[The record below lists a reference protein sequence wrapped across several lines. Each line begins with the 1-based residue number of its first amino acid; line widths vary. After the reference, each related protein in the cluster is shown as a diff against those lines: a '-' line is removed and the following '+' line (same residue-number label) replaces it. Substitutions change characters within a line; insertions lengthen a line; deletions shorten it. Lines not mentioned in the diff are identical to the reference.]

1 MGASCSKLWTELGSQ
16 RTDVPQS
23 AKGSPRTLRSEPFV
37 VGRFVQR
44 ASLDPRRNFD
54 QRTSLL

>member
-1 MGASCSKLWTELGSQ
+1 MGASCSKLWTELSSQ
-16 RTDVPQS
+16 RIDGPQS
-23 AKGSPRTLRSEPFV
+23 AKGSLRTMRSEPFV
-37 VGRFVQR
+37 VGRYLQR